1 MGQLNLKKTLAGE
14 DPEWRQK
21 LIRGYT
27 DCYQVASNWPQ
38 QSLDRNPI
46 TKVFGRHMI
55 FFKCAKTRK
64 ENVRDGSDV
73 LLADHPLW
81 QQRRLQLEPVWT
93 SPGQVR
99 PGRSHRHGPDRGF
112 LQGGQVHQRLLH
124 QRRAVNASYKDL
136 ILKR

>member
-1 MGQLNLKKTLAGE
+1 MGLKLYTTDIWQQMNLKKTLAGE

-21 LIRGYT
+21 MISGYT

-55 FFKCAKTRK
+55 FFKCYETRE

-81 QQRRLQLEPVWT
+81 QQRRLQLEPVRT
-93 SPGQVR
+93 PNRQVR
-99 PGRSHRHGPDRGF
+99 SGCPHRHGPDRGF
-112 LQGGQVHQRLLH
+112 VQGGQVHQ
-124 QRRAVNASYKDL
+124 
-136 ILKR
+136 